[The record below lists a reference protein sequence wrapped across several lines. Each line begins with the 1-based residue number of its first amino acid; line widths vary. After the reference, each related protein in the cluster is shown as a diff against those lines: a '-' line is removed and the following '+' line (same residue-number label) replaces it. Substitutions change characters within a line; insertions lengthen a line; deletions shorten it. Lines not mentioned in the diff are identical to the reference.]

1 MTTQVTVMSGKIGD
15 IFWDLPSWIAYT
27 AGYDVGGN
35 VYVANPSDTA
45 KEYALMARLTREATV
60 ISEEVMPV
68 FGYSWFKVE
77 AGDFVELDGA
87 LRFTESDAYLT
98 VSLIERESEEATDL
112 VTTILVAPSTGG
124 TSALPPAWPGTGSTG
139 SSTGTFDWTS
149 LMSWM
154 LPMVM
159 FGVLM
164 VTVLKPKQEK
174 RVLPEGS
181 KV

>member
-1 MTTQVTVMSGKIGD
+1 MTVSVMSGTLGD
-15 IFWDLPSWIAYT
+15 IFWDLPSWII
-27 AGYDVGGN
+27 
-35 VYVANPSDTA
+35 YVAGFDMGCTIKVANNTDTN

-68 FGYSWFKVE
+68 FGYSWFTVE

-87 LRFTESDAYLT
+87 LRFTDSNADLT
-98 VSLIERESEEATDL
+98 ISLIERESGEATDS
-112 VTTILVAPSTGG
+112 VTTALVAPSTSQ
-124 TSALPPAWPGTGSTG
+124 TSVLPPAWPGTGSTG
-139 SSTGTFDWTS
+139 SSTGSFDWS
-149 LMSWM
+149 SILSWM

-174 RVLPEGS
+174 GVLPEGS